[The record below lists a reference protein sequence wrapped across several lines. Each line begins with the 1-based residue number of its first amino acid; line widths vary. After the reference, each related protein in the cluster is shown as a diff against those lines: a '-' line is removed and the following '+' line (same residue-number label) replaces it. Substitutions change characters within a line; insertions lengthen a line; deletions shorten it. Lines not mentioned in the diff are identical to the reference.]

1 MIVSLKNCRLLSIN
15 KLLINIYIYI
25 YKIKYKVKTV
35 YTFTKIKK
43 QINHLR

>member
-15 KLLINIYIYI
+15 KLLINIYI